1 MVRPAP
7 KAPAPAP
14 APERLPR
21 MVSRRYEV
29 TQEIARGGCA
39 VVLEARDVRL
49 GRLVAIK
56 MPKPGMSDD
65 AAIERLTREARVAAG
80 IHHPNVCT
88 VTDAGWLDERSPFLV
103 MERLY
108 GETLG
113 AYVTRLGRLDADE
126 AVEICLQTLSGLHSA
141 HALGVV
147 HRDVKPDNIFL
158 VHREGCAPIV
168 KLLDFG
174 LCRGVEASGNDEHTL
189 TRVGTVVGT
198 PEYMAP
204 EQASGVR
211 SFDARID
218 VWAVG
223 VVLYEILTGTRAFV
237 AENVS
242 AVLNA
247 VLAKSLP
254 SLRRLRPEL
263 PVELEQVLA
272 KAMDRDPR
280 RRYRTA
286 LEMQAA
292 LQKVR
297 MKLARTSSVYA
308 HGDADAT
315 ELRREAP
322 RRPLAKDSRLA
333 SHGAAHVQRPA
344 SPHEAWAP
352 EQELPTRLM
361 ASSYRR

>member
-7 KAPAPAP
+7 KTPAAAP
-14 APERLPR
+14 RLPR
-21 MVSRRYEV
+21 VIAKRYEV

-56 MPKPGMSDD
+56 MPKPGMVDD
-65 AAIERLTREARVAAG
+65 SAVERLTREARVAASV
-80 IHHPNVCT
+80 HHPNVCS
-88 VTDAGWLDERSPFLV
+88 VTDAGWLDEHSPYLV
-103 MERLY
+103 LERLY

-113 AYVTRLGRLDADE
+113 AYVARLGHLDADE
-126 AVEICLQTLSGLHSA
+126 AIEICIQTLSALHSA
-141 HALGVV
+141 HVLGVV

-174 LCRGVEASGNDEHTL
+174 LCRGAESASVNDELTL

-198 PEYMAP
+198 PEYMSP

-211 SFDARID
+211 AFDARID

-242 AVLNA
+242 AVLSA
-247 VLAKSLP
+247 VLSKSLP

-263 PVELEQVLA
+263 PSELEQVLA

-280 RRYRTA
+280 RRYRSG
-286 LEMQAA
+286 LEMQGA
-292 LQKVR
+292 LLRVRSKVS
-297 MKLARTSSVYA
+297 RTSSVV
-308 HGDADAT
+308 
-315 ELRREAP
+315 LRAEDEEA
-322 RRPLAKDSRLA
+322 
-333 SHGAAHVQRPA
+333 
-344 SPHEAWAP
+344 EAWAP
-352 EQELPTRLM
+352 EQELPTRQM
-361 ASSYRR
+361 ASTYRR